1 MSWGYIATLRN
12 ARLDAITTAVGA
24 LGRLRLYDGVQPA
37 TGGAA
42 TNLLCDLPCSA
53 TFAPGAAAGVLTVN
67 AITTTNAA
75 LSGTCTWCRVTT
87 SGGTAIMDA
96 PAGAAVVTTITG
108 TASTDTVTV
117 GSAAGLVIGMYAS
130 GTGIATGAR
139 IVDIQGTTVHLSVEN
154 SGAASG
160 NGTFNWDLVLTPAAL
175 TSGQPVSISA
185 FTITD
190 SNP

>member
-1 MSWGYIATLRN
+1 MSWGFTTALRN
-12 ARLDAITTAVGA
+12 ARMDAITSSVGA
-24 LGRLRLYDGVQPA
+24 SGRLKLYDGTQPA

-53 TFAPGAAAGVLTVN
+53 TFAPAAAGGVLTVN

-96 PAGAAVVTTITG
+96 PAGAAVTTTVTG
-108 TASTDTVTV
+108 SASQDTVTV
-117 GSAAGLVIGMYAS
+117 GSATGLVIGMYAS

-154 SGAASG
+154 SGAVSG
-160 NGTFNWDLVLTPAAL
+160 TGTFNWDLVLTPAAL
-175 TSGQPVSISA
+175 TAGQPVTISS

>member
-1 MSWGYIATLRN
+1 MSWGFITTLRN
-12 ARLDAITTAVGA
+12 ARMDAITTAVGA
-24 LGRLRLYDGVQPA
+24 SGRLRLYDGTQPA

-53 TFAPGAAAGVLTVN
+53 TFAPAAAGGVLTVN

-96 PAGAAVVTTITG
+96 PAGAAVTTTVTG
-108 TASTDTVTV
+108 SASQDTVTV
-117 GSAAGLVIGMYAS
+117 GSATGLVIGMYAS

-139 IVDIQGTTVHLSVEN
+139 IVDIQGTTVHLSIEN
-154 SGAASG
+154 SGAVSG
-160 NGTFNWDLVLTPAAL
+160 TGTFNWDLVLTPAAL

-190 SNP
+190 ANA

>member
-1 MSWGYIATLRN
+1 MWGFITTLRN
-12 ARLDAITTAVGA
+12 ARLDAISTAVGA
-24 LGRLRLYDGVQPA
+24 SGRLKLYDGIQPA

-53 TFAPGAAAGVLTVN
+53 IFAPAAAGGVLTVN

-87 SGGTAIMDA
+87 LGGTAIMDA
-96 PAGAAVVTTITG
+96 PAGASVVTTVTG
-108 TASTDTVTV
+108 SASQDTVTV
-117 GSAAGLVIGMYAS
+117 GSATGLVIGMYTS

-139 IVDIQGTTVHLSVEN
+139 IVDIQGTTIHLSVEN
-154 SGAASG
+154 SGAVSG

-175 TSGQPVSISA
+175 TSGQPVTISA

>member
-1 MSWGYIATLRN
+1 MTWGLVTSVRN
-12 ARLDAITTAVGA
+12 ARMDAITSAVGA
-24 LGRLRLYDGVQPA
+24 SGRLKLYDGTQPA

-53 TFAPGAAAGVLTVN
+53 ALAPAAAGGVLTVN

-75 LSGTCTWCRVTT
+75 LSGTCTWARLTT
-87 SGGTAIMDA
+87 SGGAAVADC
-96 PAGAAVVTTITG
+96 PAGAAVTTTVTG
-108 TASTDTVTV
+108 SASTDTVTV
-117 GSAAGLVIGMYAS
+117 GSATGIVIGMYAS

-139 IVDIQGTTVHLSVEN
+139 VVDIQGTTVHLSIEN
-154 SGAASG
+154 SGAVSG
-160 NGTFNWDLVLTPAAL
+160 TGTFNWDLVLTPAAL
-175 TSGQPVSISA
+175 TAGQPVSISS

>member
-1 MSWGYIATLRN
+1 MTWGYITTLRN

-24 LGRLRLYDGVQPA
+24 SGRLRLYDGTQPA

-53 TFAPGAAAGVLTVN
+53 TFAPAAAGGVLTVN

-75 LSGTCTWCRVTT
+75 LTGTCTWCRVTT

-96 PAGAAVVTTITG
+96 PAGASVVTTVTG
-108 TASTDTVTV
+108 SASTDTVTV
-117 GSAAGLVIGMYAS
+117 GSATGLVIGMYAS
-130 GTGIATGAR
+130 GTGIGVGAR

-154 SGAASG
+154 SGAVSG
-160 NGTFNWDLVLTPAAL
+160 NGTFNWDLVLTPATL
-175 TSGQPVSISA
+175 TVGQPVSISA
-185 FTITD
+185 FTITE
-190 SNP
+190 SNL